1 MAPGL
6 PLQPA
11 MQSVAAGDQQ
21 SVAPESYASK
31 ELLNLR
37 LAVEASGEV
46 IFMTDT
52 TGTITYVN
60 PAFVRVYGYEPSE
73 VVGRETPRLLKSG
86 LRTTDDYSE
95 FWRQLKA
102 CHAVRGE
109 FINRTKAGDLVHI
122 DNSANPIVDH
132 GQLVGFLAIQRD
144 ITERRVTEAALR
156 QSEHR
161 YRTLAEAAHDSI
173 FIINRAGELEYAN
186 IVSMERFGIRSEEAI
201 GKRLHDLFPEETAD
215 DMWRG
220 LSTVFETR
228 TRQYFESRFK
238 TPAGELW
245 LGTWLVPM
253 AESGAGPSSI
263 MGVARDIT
271 EQKRLERQFLQAQ
284 KMEAIGQLTGGIAHD
299 FNNLL
304 TAILCYSELIL
315 AQPGLASEIA
325 ADVEEV
331 KKAGERASRLTR
343 QLLTF
348 SRRQVTTPQAL
359 DLNEVVGELQ
369 KLLGRVINEDVRLVI
384 VAGHPLDR
392 MKADAGQIEQL
403 IVNLAV
409 NARDAM
415 PQGGTLKVETA
426 NIDLDDQFVRRH
438 AGAIPGRYVA
448 LSVQDTG
455 CGMTNDVL
463 AHVFEPFFTTKPAGK
478 GTGLGLATV
487 YGIVKQSGGYV
498 VIDSEPGSGTTVTA
512 YFPVVHEGS
521 TVFVPQSSRAEAAG
535 GTETILLIEDE
546 APLRLLM
553 QRTLR
558 QRGYVVLNAANVT
571 EALDLADSHAASI
584 DLLLTDV
591 VMPGLSGPDLAQ
603 RVVRLHPAI
612 KVLYVSGFANV
623 AQGGSLS
630 RKAALLQKPFTP
642 QLLGASVRECLDRPD
657 VPNGVT
663 GE

>member
-1 MAPGL
+1 
-6 PLQPA
+6 
-11 MQSVAAGDQQ
+11 MQSVASDQP
-21 SVAPESYASK
+21 SAASDSDASK
-31 ELLNLR
+31 QVLNLR
-37 LAVEASGEV
+37 LAVEASSEV

-52 TGTITYVN
+52 AGTITYVN

-73 VVGRETPRLLKSG
+73 VVGRETPRILKSG
-86 LRTTDDYSE
+86 LRSADEYTD
-95 FWRQLKA
+95 FWQQLKA
-102 CHAVRGE
+102 CQVVRGE

-132 GQLVGFLAIQRD
+132 GRLVGFLAIQRD
-144 ITERRVTEAALR
+144 ITQRKATEAALR

-173 FIINRAGELEYAN
+173 FIINRGGELEYAN
-186 IVSMERFGIRSEEAI
+186 TVSMERFGIRSEDAI

-215 DMWRG
+215 EIWRDV
-220 LSTVFETR
+220 STVFETR
-228 TRQYFESRFK
+228 VRQYFEGRFE
-238 TPAGELW
+238 TPDGELW

-253 AESGAGPSSI
+253 TDDGAEPYSI

-304 TAILCYSELIL
+304 TAILGYSELIL
-315 AQPGLASEIA
+315 ALPGLAPEIA
-325 ADVEEV
+325 ADVKEV
-331 KKAGERASRLTR
+331 TKAGERASRLTR

-359 DLNEVVGELQ
+359 NLHDIVCELQ
-369 KLLGRVINEDVRLVI
+369 KLLGRVINEDIRLDI
-384 VAGHPLDR
+384 VAGHPLER
-392 MKADAGQIEQL
+392 VRADAGQIEQL
-403 IVNLAV
+403 IVNLVV

-426 NIDLDDQFVRRH
+426 NVDLDDRFVRRH
-438 AGAIPGRYVA
+438 AGAVPGHYVA

-455 CGMTNDVL
+455 CGMTTDVL

-498 VIDSEPGSGTTVTA
+498 VIDSEPGAGTTVTA
-512 YFPVVHEGS
+512 YFPVVHEES
-521 TVFVPQSSRAEAAG
+521 AVFVPQSLSAEAAG
-535 GTETILLIEDE
+535 GTETILVVEDE
-546 APLRLLM
+546 AGLRLLM
-553 QRTLR
+553 QRALQ
-558 QRGYVVLNAANVT
+558 QRGYVVLNAANVA
-571 EALDLADSHAASI
+571 EALDIAESHAAAI

-612 KVLYVSGFANV
+612 KVLYVSGFANL

-630 RKAALLQKPFTP
+630 RKAALLPKPFTP
-642 QLLGASVRECLDRPD
+642 QSLAARVRECLDRPD

-663 GE
+663 RA